1 MNEQSVGEV
10 NVDDSVKSSLEIGA
24 ATTVVNNSREET
36 DDLVD
41 PSREQLAPN
50 SAVGISETS
59 LDPELLQRLPAL
71 QESVSAMLAMDTQAW
86 SFEKVEELLQ
96 AVGPDSEIRNSILQQ
111 NPQLAE
117 QIDALE
123 EKTEQARLQRAR
135 KVAAELQQT
144 EAFRDVLPD
153 LNLDEIP
160 VEESDVDTMLV
171 DPELKTIITRE
182 SKEVGS
188 ISTPEGKKTFYQAA
202 IMVALLAWDISHGGR
217 SLQLL
222 ANVGSEWI
230 LMKFGVDP
238 KKAHELISGTQLHER
253 MLFAFTKT
261 EINQF
266 FESRIRNSQRTEIV
280 TFLSGISKEKRIKLL
295 SGETVS
301 PSGIGNTHQLE
312 EPLLGKIIAT
322 LRPQDIDELGLKD
335 VIAQRQT
342 KTT

>member
-1 MNEQSVGEV
+1 MNEQSVGNVNDKDEV
-10 NVDDSVKSSLEIGA
+10 DFESESGETTTEANDSRG
-24 ATTVVNNSREET
+24 ET
-36 DDLVD
+36 SDLVD
-41 PSREQLAPN
+41 PGREQLAPN

-71 QESVSAMLAMDTQAW
+71 QESVYEMMAMDTQAW
-86 SFEKVEELLQ
+86 NLEKAEELLQ
-96 AVGPDSEIRNSILQQ
+96 TVSPNSETRNSILQH

-123 EKTEQARLQRAR
+123 EKIEQARLQRAR
-135 KVAAELQQT
+135 EVAAELQQA

-153 LNLDEIP
+153 LNLDELP
-160 VEESDVDTMLV
+160 VEESDVDEMLV

-217 SLQLL
+217 SVQLL

-238 KKAHELISGTQLHER
+238 KKAHELISGSQLHER

-266 FESRIRNSQRTEIV
+266 FESRIRNGQRTEIV
-280 TFLSGISKEKRIKLL
+280 TFLSGISKEKRVKLL
-295 SGETVS
+295 SGEIVL

-312 EPLLGKIIAT
+312 EPLLGNIIDK
-322 LRPQDIDELGLKD
+322 LRPQDIDDLGLKD
-335 VIAQRQT
+335 VVSQRQT